1 LRERVRH
8 LPLALALAAALTLS
22 ACGEKDEPELSSLPS
37 APSTTTAPEPP
48 TTTTQ
53 PEQPPN
59 GGGEPGG
66 SPSQAAE
73 HTVQAY
79 LTWIDR
85 GQGGRLCKLI
95 DEQALENLRL
105 PIRGGGCGRAL
116 SASIGYRDP
125 RGLPVFDGVRLRE
138 LSIRLRGRNARALA
152 TVSVTFRDRGAPS
165 VEDDVIY
172 LERRAGNWIVA
183 KPSATLYRAIG
194 DEVPPSA
201 LASPTAG

>member
-1 LRERVRH
+1 VRH
-8 LPLALALAAALTLS
+8 LPLALAAAAALIL
-22 ACGEKDEPELSSLPS
+22 AGCGEKGEPDLSSLPP
-37 APSTTTAPEPP
+37 APSTTTAAEPT

-53 PEQPPN
+53 PEQPT
-59 GGGEPGG
+59 GGGKPVG
-66 SPSQAAE
+66 SSSRAAE

-95 DEQALENLRL
+95 DEQALGNLRL
-105 PIRGGGCGRAL
+105 PVRRGGCGRAL

-125 RGLPVFDGVRLRE
+125 RGLPVFEGVRLRE
-138 LSIRLRGRNARALA
+138 LAVRVRAARARALA
-152 TVSVTFRDRGAPS
+152 TVSVRFADRGAPS

-172 LERRAGNWIVA
+172 LERKGGNWLVA

-194 DEVPPSA
+194 SEPPPSA
-201 LASPTAG
+201 LAPPRR